1 MVRPDARPG
10 SVGGRMSPLELR
22 AGLSLA
28 SLFALRMLG
37 LFLILP
43 VFSVHAPQLAGGG
56 NPALVGVALGIYGLS
71 QAILQIPYGMASDRY
86 GRKRVIVIGLL
97 LFALGSFVAA
107 WASDIHMVIL
117 GRAMQGAGAISA
129 PVTAFAAD
137 LTRDEH
143 RAKAMAMI
151 GASIGVTFAVSLVL
165 APGLYQSIGMD
176 GIFNLAGALSL
187 AAIGMTLFVV
197 PAETRGAGDPVPR
210 ARSGALRETLRNAD
224 QLRLNFGIFSLH
236 VVQMAIF
243 VVIPTAF
250 VRYGGL
256 PVAEHWK
263 IYLPVVI
270 GSFVLMAPPLIHAE
284 RRGRLQ
290 FLFLSAIVL
299 LLAVELGL
307 AVCYTNFHMSVALLL
322 AFFVAFNVLEAT
334 LPSLV
339 SRSAP
344 PDSRGT
350 ALGVY
355 NTTQSLGL
363 FVGGAVGGWLG
374 GRFGDSAVFVFG
386 IAIVALWLGTAWRM
400 RFPGESAERTFP
412 VRAGADPAALRGE
425 LLRIR
430 GVRDAVI
437 APQQGVV
444 RLTVYPDSFDADTA
458 KKLIEGKG
466 QWLR

>member
-1 MVRPDARPG
+1 
-10 SVGGRMSPLELR
+10 MSPFEIR
-22 AGLSLA
+22 ASLSLA

-43 VFSVHAPQLAGGG
+43 VFAVHAHRLSGGDSQ
-56 NPALVGVALGIYGLS
+56 ALIGMALGIYGLT
-71 QAILQIPYGMASDRY
+71 QAILHIPYGMASDRY

-97 LFALGSFVAA
+97 LFAAGSFVAA

-117 GRAMQGAGAISA
+117 GRALQGTGAISA
-129 PVTAFAAD
+129 PVTAFLVD
-137 LTRDEH
+137 LTREEH

-151 GASIGVTFAVSLVL
+151 GASIGLTFAVSLVA
-165 APGLYQSIGMD
+165 APALYQSIGMD
-176 GIFNLAGALSL
+176 GIFNLTGVLSL
-187 AAIGMTLFVV
+187 AAIGMTLFTV
-197 PAETRGAGDPVPR
+197 PAEPRGGDPVGR
-210 ARSGALRETLRNAD
+210 ARSGGLRETLRNAD

-243 VVIPTAF
+243 VVIPAAF

-256 PVAEHWK
+256 PVTEHWK

-284 RRGRLQ
+284 RRGRLK

-322 AFFVAFNVLEAT
+322 AFFAAFNILEAT

-363 FVGGAVGGWLG
+363 FVGGALGGWLG

-400 RFPGESAERTFP
+400 RIPGESAERTFP

-466 QWLR
+466 

>member
-1 MVRPDARPG
+1 
-10 SVGGRMSPLELR
+10 MSPFELR
-22 AGLSLA
+22 ASLSLA

-43 VFSVHAPQLAGGG
+43 VFAVHAHRLSGGHSQ
-56 NPALVGVALGIYGLS
+56 ALIGMALGIYGLT
-71 QAILQIPYGMASDRY
+71 QAILHIPYGMASDRY

-117 GRAMQGAGAISA
+117 GRALQGAGAISA
-129 PVTAFAAD
+129 PVTAFLVD
-137 LTRDEH
+137 LTREEH

-151 GASIGVTFAVSLVL
+151 GASIGLTFAVSLVA
-165 APGLYQSIGMD
+165 APALYQIIGMD
-176 GIFNLAGALSL
+176 GIFNLTGVLSL
-187 AAIGMTLFVV
+187 AAIGMTLFAV
-197 PAETRGAGDPVPR
+197 PAETRGAGDPAPR
-210 ARSGALRETLRNAD
+210 APSGALRETLRNAD

-243 VVIPTAF
+243 VVIPAAF
-250 VRYGGL
+250 VRYGAL

-270 GSFVLMAPPLIHAE
+270 GSFVLMAPPLIQAE
-284 RRGRLQ
+284 RRGRLK

-322 AFFVAFNVLEAT
+322 AFFVAFNILEAT

-339 SRSAP
+339 SRIAP
-344 PDSRGT
+344 PASRGT

-355 NTTQSLGL
+355 NTTQALGL
-363 FVGGAVGGWLG
+363 FVGGAVGGWLA

-400 RFPGESAERTFP
+400 RIPGGSAERTFP
-412 VRAGADPAALRGE
+412 VGAGADPVALRE
-425 LLRIR
+425 RLLRLR

-437 APQQGVV
+437 APQQGFV
-444 RLTVYPDSFDADTA
+444 RITVYPDSFDADTA
-458 KKLIEGKG
+458 KKLIEGKD
-466 QWLR
+466 

>member
-1 MVRPDARPG
+1 
-10 SVGGRMSPLELR
+10 MSPFEFR
-22 AGLSLA
+22 ASLSLA

-43 VFSVHAPQLAGGG
+43 VFAVHAHRLSGGDSQ
-56 NPALVGVALGIYGLS
+56 ALIGMALGIYGLT
-71 QAILQIPYGMASDRY
+71 QAILHIPYGMASDRY

-97 LFALGSFVAA
+97 LFAAGSFVAA

-117 GRAMQGAGAISA
+117 GRALQGAGAISA
-129 PVTAFAAD
+129 PVTAFLAD
-137 LTRDEH
+137 LTREEH

-151 GASIGVTFAVSLVL
+151 GGSIGLTFAVSLVA
-165 APGLYQSIGMD
+165 APALYQSIGMD
-176 GIFNLAGALSL
+176 GIFNLTGVLSL
-187 AAIGMTLFVV
+187 AAIGIMLFAV
-197 PAETRGAGDPVPR
+197 PAETRSSGDPGPR
-210 ARSGALRETLRNAD
+210 APSGALRETLRNAD

-243 VVIPTAF
+243 VVIPAAF
-250 VRYGGL
+250 VRHGGL

-284 RRGRLQ
+284 RRGRLK

-299 LLAVELGL
+299 LLAVELGF

-322 AFFVAFNVLEAT
+322 AFFVAFNILEAT

-339 SRSAP
+339 SRIAP
-344 PDSRGT
+344 PASRGT

-355 NTTQSLGL
+355 NTTQALGL
-363 FVGGAVGGWLG
+363 FVGGAVGGWLA

-400 RFPGESAERTFP
+400 RIPGESAERTFP

-425 LLRIR
+425 LLRLR

-466 QWLR
+466 

>member
-1 MVRPDARPG
+1 
-10 SVGGRMSPLELR
+10 MSPLELR
-22 AGLSLA
+22 ASLSLA

-43 VFSVHAPQLAGGG
+43 VFAVHAHRLSGGDSQ
-56 NPALVGVALGIYGLS
+56 ALVGMALGVYGLS

-107 WASDIHMVIL
+107 WASDIQWVIL

-137 LTRDEH
+137 LTREEH
-143 RAKAMAMI
+143 RAKAMAII
-151 GASIGVTFAVSLVL
+151 GGSIGLSFAVSLV
-165 APGLYQSIGMD
+165 ASPALYRGIGMD
-176 GIFNLAGALSL
+176 GIFIFAGALSL
-187 AAIGMTLFVV
+187 AAIAMTLFVV
-197 PAETRGAGDPVPR
+197 PAEPRDAGDPARRV
-210 ARSGALRETLRNAD
+210 RSGALRETLRNSE
-224 QLRLNFGIFSLH
+224 QLRLNLGIFSLH

-243 VVIPTAF
+243 VVIPAAF

-256 PVAEHWK
+256 AVAEHWK

-270 GSFVLMAPPLIHAE
+270 GSFVLMAPPLIQAE
-284 RRGRLQ
+284 RRGRLK

-307 AVCYTNFHMSVALLL
+307 AVCYTNFHMAVALLL
-322 AFFVAFNVLEAT
+322 AFFVAFNILEAT

-339 SRSAP
+339 SRIAP
-344 PDSRGT
+344 AASRGA

-363 FVGGAVGGWLG
+363 FTGGVVGGWLAG
-374 GRFGDSAVFVFG
+374 HFGEASVFVFG
-386 IAIVALWLGTAWRM
+386 FAIVALWLGTAWRM
-400 RFPGESAERTFP
+400 RIPGESAERIFP
-412 VRAGADPAALRGE
+412 VRAGADPVALRGE
-425 LLRIR
+425 LVRLR
-430 GVRDAVI
+430 GVREAVVVPEEGI
-437 APQQGVV
+437 A
-444 RLTVYPDSFDADTA
+444 RLTVYPESFDERAATE
-458 KKLIEGKG
+458 IIGGEN
-466 QWLR
+466 

>member
-1 MVRPDARPG
+1 MVRPDTRPG

-210 ARSGALRETLRNAD
+210 ARSGALRETLRNTD

-256 PVAEHWK
+256 PVTEHWK

>member
-1 MVRPDARPG
+1 
-10 SVGGRMSPLELR
+10 MSPFELR
-22 AGLSLA
+22 ASLSLA

-43 VFSVHAPQLAGGG
+43 VFAVHAHQLSGGHSQ
-56 NPALVGVALGIYGLS
+56 ALIGMALGIYGLT
-71 QAILQIPYGMASDRY
+71 QAILHIPYGMASDRY
-86 GRKRVIVIGLL
+86 GRKRVIVTGLL

-117 GRAMQGAGAISA
+117 GRALQGAGAISA
-129 PVTAFAAD
+129 PVTAFLAD
-137 LTRDEH
+137 LTREEH

-151 GASIGVTFAVSLVL
+151 GASIGLTFAVSLVA
-165 APGLYQSIGMD
+165 APALYQIIGMD
-176 GIFNLAGALSL
+176 GIFNLTGVLSL
-187 AAIGMTLFVV
+187 AAIGMTLFAV
-197 PAETRGAGDPVPR
+197 PAETRGAGDPAPR
-210 ARSGALRETLRNAD
+210 TPPGALRETLRNAD

-243 VVIPTAF
+243 VVIPAAF

-270 GSFVLMAPPLIHAE
+270 GSFVLMAPPLIQAE
-284 RRGRLQ
+284 RRGRLK

-307 AVCYTNFHMSVALLL
+307 AVCYTNFHMSIALLL
-322 AFFVAFNVLEAT
+322 AFFVAFNILEAT

-339 SRSAP
+339 SRIAP
-344 PDSRGT
+344 PASRGR

-355 NTTQSLGL
+355 NTTQALGL
-363 FVGGAVGGWLG
+363 FVGGAVGGWLA

-400 RFPGESAERTFP
+400 RHSRR
-412 VRAGADPAALRGE
+412 VHGADLPGGRRGRSGRAARETFAPARGARRRDRAPTGLRADY
-425 LLRIR
+425 
-430 GVRDAVI
+430 GV
-437 APQQGVV
+437 
-444 RLTVYPDSFDADTA
+444 S
-458 KKLIEGKG
+458 
-466 QWLR
+466 